1 MRGLVLGLTIFVAP
15 ALADDGWVKTETE
28 DQVLA
33 ALDDKALQYAAAK
46 QIFYVSGKTLY
57 DAGRPSWGN
66 WRPQGGQYCSEWP
79 PNAGW
84 ACYDLYVSVD
94 GSTVRFVGGSEGTDI
109 SEGHYVPVRE

>member
-1 MRGLVLGLTIFVAP
+1 MRALLIGLAVLAGP
-15 ALADDGWVKTETE
+15 AMAQEGWVKLNTKE
-28 DQVLA
+28 QVLA

-66 WRPQGGQYCSEWP
+66 WHARGGQYCSEWP

-84 ACYDLYVSVD
+84 DCYDLYVSAD
-94 GSTVRFVGGSEGTDI
+94 GSKVRFVGGTEGTDI
-109 SEGHYVPVRE
+109 SEGKYVPVRE